1 MAKKKVNK
9 EAPKEVEL
17 IEKVEPVKEVKII
30 ETVEPVKEVEIVETV
45 EVTQNLIDYENCLK
59 KHSNFI
65 GIDKIK
71 SYLKKE
77 LLRAE
82 KPQGKIKE
90 IEVFDISGLAINL
103 MASGQKISDFLR
115 EGKPLLKSVLLEY
128 GYNNIVKHL
137 GI

>member
-9 EAPKEVEL
+9 EAPKEVE
-17 IEKVEPVKEVKII
+17 IVEIN
-30 ETVEPVKEVEIVETV
+30 EPVKEVEIVETF
-45 EVTQNLIDYENCLK
+45 EVTQNLIDFENCLK

-82 KPQGKIKE
+82 KPQGGIKE

-115 EGKPLLKSVLLEY
+115 EVKPLLKSVSEEY
-128 GYNNIVKHL
+128 GYNNVVKHL